1 MIPSQSQPNITSHYA
16 EKVDLENNIK
26 KIEERL
32 NMLQSQRDK
41 LYQRSINRNSDSK
54 LTEITFS

>member
-1 MIPSQSQPNITSHYA
+1 MIPSQSQPNISSHYV